1 MIPKKPA
8 PDLIRDGNRFSE
20 RSCSTKQRAAGKS
33 RGALLVFPRL
43 QVIVDS
49 RFGMSDDDPRPGF
62 GKIIPTR
69 SR

>member
-1 MIPKKPA
+1 MIPKS
-8 PDLIRDGNRFSE
+8 GNRFSE
-20 RSCSTKQRAAGKS
+20 KIMLNNTTR
-33 RGALLVFPRL
+33 RGQKPRRIARL
-43 QVIVDS
+43 SQAQVIVDS